1 MRPRSNQP
9 GRLFATT
16 KTHKFESI
24 GDITLEKLKL
34 RPIIDQTVTYIYK
47 ASNIVAKHLGLL
59 AKNDCA
65 IRDTL
70 SFPDLLKRAPS
81 DDNYENISYDIESL
95 FTSIPVQETIYY
107 ILYKICAKKEL
118 KPSCGKSIFK
128 KLVTE
133 LASEWVFYPCFISE
147 LE

>member
-9 GRLFATT
+9 GRIFATT

-24 GDITLEKLKL
+24 SDITLEKLKL

-65 IRDTL
+65 IRDTI
-70 SFPDLLKRAPS
+70 SFPDLFKRAPA
-81 DDNYENISYDIESL
+81 DDNYENISYYIENL
-95 FTSIPVQETIYY
+95 FKSIPVQETIDY

-128 KLVTE
+128 KLVNE